1 MNADAQSF
9 CQEYTVLFDRD
20 AESSD
25 DEMDV
30 DGDSSVGSDDE
41 SHDASKTNL
50 KESTAEDQSAA
61 PDPANE
67 PRKLKKSDILDFSQ
81 IRWSEPT

>member
-1 MNADAQSF
+1 M
-9 CQEYTVLFDRD
+9 VLFDRD
-20 AESSD
+20 GEAQQHLESSD

-41 SHDASKTNL
+41 SHDPVRTNL

-61 PDPANE
+61 PNPENE

>member
-1 MNADAQSF
+1 M
-9 CQEYTVLFDRD
+9 FDRD
-20 AESSD
+20 ADQRQHLESSD

-30 DGDSSVGSDDE
+30 DDDSSVGSDDE
-41 SHDASKTNL
+41 SHDPVKTNL